1 MTNTQWNGE
10 PCAAR
15 RITAIVANNDAFPM
29 YWARPF
35 VGMRR
40 KAVEVEY
47 GGDTFYLD
55 DEDASGWNK
64 VTHGGSPWLTHSSLT
79 VEPGSVEPRADI
91 PDQIRFARRFVIRH
105 PERDVVHGIQFPSGI
120 VLYDHPGIG
129 LEAATSIDHIRDL
142 TDQAAIYWADEE
154 NTDGR

>member
-15 RITAIVANNDAFPM
+15 LITAIVADNSAFPM

-47 GGDTFYLD
+47 SGETFYLD
-55 DEDASGWNK
+55 DEDGSGWNK
-64 VTHGGSPWLTHSSLT
+64 VTHGGSPWFPHSNLT
-79 VEPGSVEPRADI
+79 VELDSVEPRAVTSAEFDYPRD
-91 PDQIRFARRFVIRH
+91 PDAEELLNTLPPDVQRRIRARLAA
-105 PERDVVHGIQFPSGI
+105 EAAEGKEQPSGC
-120 VLYDHPGIG
+120 
-129 LEAATSIDHIRDL
+129 
-142 TDQAAIYWADEE
+142 
-154 NTDGR
+154 